1 MSSDLMVW
9 VKYGKGS
16 PVRMKVPVNCI
27 VCDLIKAIK
36 AELTVVL
43 KDYDVSQIELR
54 KKNEE
59 HKEGAEHK
67 DGEESAY
74 EPDALVST
82 ILSTGVGASTRNPI
96 LISTIAL
103 TAIAGSYI
111 FYFFLIDL
119 HSFFLLLLDS
129 HPSMAALTGN

>member
-1 MSSDLMVW
+1 MVW
-9 VKYGKGS
+9 VKFGTFS
-16 PVRMKVPVNCI
+16 TVRVKVPMDCI

-43 KDYDVSQIELR
+43 KDYGVSRIQLR
-54 KKNEE
+54 KKKEE

-67 DGEESAY
+67 DGEEPAY

-103 TAIAGSYI
+103 TAIAGS
-111 FYFFLIDL
+111 FFL
-119 HSFFLLLLDS
+119 FLFSSLIHKS
-129 HPSMAALTGN
+129 HHMIVFGLILSPPQ